1 MGEAG
6 LSRPVRR
13 PSTRSLVGGLCVAA
27 ILVIT
32 LLTRLHYL
40 SAGSLNIDEGTYWL
54 SLRAM
59 QAGHPLYSSVYDSQ
73 PPAFLLLTE
82 PNWALLGGSI
92 AAARAVMVGWALVGV
107 ASGAV
112 IGWRLAGF
120 AAGISI
126 AAILAV
132 DPMMVQQSVI
142 LQADGPATALGLLA
156 VAMATCALKDHREPA
171 RDVFALLAGAA
182 LVVGVLTKLLD
193 AAVVPVV
200 AVTLIG
206 PRRWRR
212 MWLLA
217 LAGGCVAG
225 AALLLPYVASWSALW
240 VQVVGMHLPDSS
252 TVGAGIR
259 LSFLGS
265 WAHLELP
272 EIILAALGVL
282 LGWRNHP
289 RLVATGLVWS
299 GGALVAVAGTHPV
312 LQHYMIAISPGLAL
326 LGGAALAQAAEWC
339 GAGGYARWRE
349 AALVAVLVTV
359 AAIVL
364 AGSVENV
371 QQLQVKP
378 NPVQVASIEQ
388 LIPPGSQ
395 LFGDDQF
402 NEALAGRQGPPY
414 LIDTSLARLHNS
426 GLTPAALENRI
437 SGDPAL
443 CGVLFATNRL
453 TTVKGFQG
461 WVGIHFPDRS
471 DLPGGAV
478 MYRRAGCA

>member
-1 MGEAG
+1 LGEHG
-6 LSRPVRR
+6 LSEPVRW
-13 PSTRSLVGGLCVAA
+13 PSTRSLVRGLCVAA

-40 SAGSLNIDEGTYWL
+40 SVGSLNLDEGTYWL

-59 QAGHPLYSSVYDSQ
+59 QAGHPLYSSVYCSQ

-82 PNWALLGGSI
+82 PGWALLGGSI
-92 AAARAVMVGWALVGV
+92 AAARTVMVGWALVGV

-112 IGWRLAGF
+112 IGWRLAGP

-156 VAMATCALKDHREPA
+156 VAMATCALKDHRERA
-171 RDVFALLAGAA
+171 REVFAFLAGAV

-206 PRRWRR
+206 TRPWRR
-212 MWLLA
+212 IWLLA
-217 LAGGCVAG
+217 LIGGCVAG
-225 AALLLPYVASWSALW
+225 AVLLIPYLPAWSALW

-252 TVGAGIR
+252 TVGAGIS
-259 LSFLGS
+259 LSFLGA

-289 RLVATGLVWS
+289 RLVTTGLVWI
-299 GGALVAVAGTHPV
+299 GGALVAVAATHPA
-312 LQHYMIAISPGLAL
+312 LQHYQIAISPGLAL

-339 GAGGYARWRE
+339 GAGAHARWTE

-364 AGSVENV
+364 VGSLGNV
-371 QQLQVKP
+371 QQLEVKP
-378 NPVQVASIEQ
+378 NPVQVASIRQ
-388 LIPPGSQ
+388 LIPHGRQ
-395 LFGDDQF
+395 LFSDDQF
-402 NEALAGRQGPPY
+402 NEALAGRQGAPY
-414 LIDTSLARLHNS
+414 LIDTSLLRLHNS
-426 GLTPAALENRI
+426 GLTPAALESRI

-453 TTVKGFQG
+453 TTVQGFQE
-461 WVGIHFPDRS
+461 WVGTHFPDRA

>member
-1 MGEAG
+1 MGEDP
-6 LSRPVRR
+6 LSKPVRW
-13 PSTRSLVGGLCVAA
+13 PSAMSLARGLCVAV

-32 LLTRLHYL
+32 LVTRLHYL
-40 SAGSLNIDEGTYWL
+40 SAGQLNLDEGTYWL

-59 QAGHPLYSSVYDSQ
+59 QAGHPLYSSVYCSQ

-82 PNWALLGGSI
+82 PGWALLGGSI
-92 AAARAVMVGWALVGV
+92 AAARAVMVAWALVGV

-112 IGWRLAGF
+112 IGWRLAGSV
-120 AAGISI
+120 AGISI
-126 AAILAV
+126 AAMLAV

-156 VAMATCALKDHREPA
+156 VAMATCALKGHRERA
-171 RDVFALLAGAA
+171 RDVFAFLAGAV

-206 PRRWRR
+206 RRWRR
-212 MWLLA
+212 IWLLA

-225 AALLLPYVASWSALW
+225 AALLLPYLPAWSALW
-240 VQVVGMHLPDSS
+240 IQVVGMHLPDSS
-252 TVGAGIR
+252 TVGAGITF
-259 LSFLGS
+259 SFLAS

-282 LGWRNHP
+282 LGWRNHR
-289 RLVATGLVWS
+289 RLVTTGLVWI
-299 GGALVAVAGTHPV
+299 GGALVAVAGTHPA
-312 LQHYMIAISPGLAL
+312 LQHYQIAISPGLAL
-326 LGGAALAQAAEWC
+326 LGGAALAQALEWC
-339 GAGGYARWRE
+339 GAGAHARWTE
-349 AALVAVLVTV
+349 AALVAALVTV
-359 AAIVL
+359 ASIVL
-364 AGSVENV
+364 VGSLGNL
-371 QQLQVKP
+371 QQLQVEP
-378 NPVQVASIEQ
+378 NPRQVASIRQ

-414 LIDTSLARLHNS
+414 LIDTSLLRLHNS
-426 GLTPAALENRI
+426 GLTPAALESRI
-437 SGDPAL
+437 SGDPSL

-453 TTVKGFQG
+453 TTVQGFQA

-478 MYRRAGCA
+478 LYRRAGCA

>member
-1 MGEAG
+1 
-6 LSRPVRR
+6 
-13 PSTRSLVGGLCVAA
+13 
-27 ILVIT
+27 
-32 LLTRLHYL
+32 
-40 SAGSLNIDEGTYWL
+40 
-54 SLRAM
+54 
-59 QAGHPLYSSVYDSQ
+59 
-73 PPAFLLLTE
+73 
-82 PNWALLGGSI
+82 
-92 AAARAVMVGWALVGV
+92 
-107 ASGAV
+107 
-112 IGWRLAGF
+112 
-120 AAGISI
+120 
-126 AAILAV
+126 
-132 DPMMVQQSVI
+132 MMVQQSVI

-156 VAMATCALKDHREPA
+156 VAMATCALKGHRERA
-171 RDVFALLAGAA
+171 RDVFAFLAGAV

-206 PRRWRR
+206 RRWRR
-212 MWLLA
+212 IWLLA

-225 AALLLPYVASWSALW
+225 AALLLPYLPAWSALW
-240 VQVVGMHLPDSS
+240 IQVVGMHLPDSS
-252 TVGAGIR
+252 TVGAGITF
-259 LSFLGS
+259 SFLAS

-282 LGWRNHP
+282 LGWRNHR
-289 RLVATGLVWS
+289 RLVTTGLVWI
-299 GGALVAVAGTHPV
+299 GGALVAVAGTHPA

-339 GAGGYARWRE
+339 GAGTHARWTE
-349 AALVAVLVTV
+349 AALVAALVTV
-359 AAIVL
+359 ASIVL
-364 AGSVENV
+364 VGSLGNL
-371 QQLQVKP
+371 QQLQVEP
-378 NPVQVASIEQ
+378 NPRQVASIRQ

-414 LIDTSLARLHNS
+414 LIDTSLLRLHNS
-426 GLTPAALENRI
+426 GLTPAALESRI

-453 TTVKGFQG
+453 TTMQGFQA

-478 MYRRAGCA
+478 LYRRAGCA

>member
-1 MGEAG
+1 MGEDP
-6 LSRPVRR
+6 LSKPVQW
-13 PSTRSLVGGLCVAA
+13 PSKMSLVRGLCVAA

-32 LLTRLHYL
+32 LVTRLHYL
-40 SAGSLNIDEGTYWL
+40 SAGQLNVDEGTYWL

-59 QAGHPLYSSVYDSQ
+59 QAGHPLYSSVYCSQ

-82 PNWALLGGSI
+82 PGWALLGGSI
-92 AAARAVMVGWALVGV
+92 AAARAAMVAWALVGV

-112 IGWRLAGF
+112 IGWRLAGS

-156 VAMATCALKDHREPA
+156 VAMATCALKGHRERA
-171 RDVFALLAGAA
+171 REVFAFLAGAV
-182 LVVGVLTKLLD
+182 LVVGMLTKLLD

-200 AVTLIG
+200 AVTFVG

-212 MWLLA
+212 IWLLA
-217 LAGGCVAG
+217 LVGGSVAG
-225 AALLLPYVASWSALW
+225 AALLLPYVPAWSALW

-252 TVGAGIR
+252 TVGAGITF
-259 LSFLGS
+259 SFLGA

-272 EIILAALGVL
+272 EISLAALGVL
-282 LGWRNHP
+282 LGWRNHR
-289 RLVATGLVWS
+289 RLAATGLVWI
-299 GGALVAVAGTHPV
+299 GGALVAVAGTHPA
-312 LQHYMIAISPGLAL
+312 LQHYAIAISPGLAL
-326 LGGAALAQAAEWC
+326 LGGAALAQAAGWC
-339 GAGGYARWRE
+339 RATASARWAT
-349 AALVAVLVTV
+349 AALVAALVTV
-359 AAIVL
+359 ASIVL
-364 AGSVENV
+364 VRSLEHV
-371 QQLQVKP
+371 QLLQAEP
-378 NPVQVASIEQ
+378 NPSQVASIRQ

-402 NEALAGRQGPPY
+402 NEALADRQEPPY
-414 LIDTSLARLHNS
+414 LIDTSIQRLHNS
-426 GLTPAALENRI
+426 GLTPAALESRI

-453 TTVKGFQG
+453 TTVQGFQE
-461 WVGIHFPDRS
+461 WAAIHFPNRS

-478 MYRRAGCA
+478 LYRRADCT

>member
-1 MGEAG
+1 M
-6 LSRPVRR
+6 
-13 PSTRSLVGGLCVAA
+13 SLVRGLCVAA

-32 LLTRLHYL
+32 LVTRLHYL
-40 SAGSLNIDEGTYWL
+40 SAGSLNVDEGTYWL

-82 PNWALLGGSI
+82 PGWALLGGSI

-112 IGWRLAGF
+112 IGWRLAGPV
-120 AAGISI
+120 AGISI
-126 AAILAV
+126 AAMLAV

-156 VAMATCALKDHREPA
+156 VAMATCALKDHRERA
-171 RDVFALLAGAA
+171 REVFAFLAGAV

-206 PRRWRR
+206 TRRWPRI
-212 MWLLA
+212 WLLA
-217 LAGGCVAG
+217 LIGGFVAG
-225 AALLLPYVASWSALW
+225 AALLLPYLPAWSALW
-240 VQVVGMHLPDSS
+240 IQVVGMHLPDSS
-252 TVGAGIR
+252 TIGASVTLPF
-259 LSFLGS
+259 LSA
-265 WAHLELP
+265 WAQLELP

-282 LGWRNHP
+282 LGWRNHR
-289 RLVATGLVWS
+289 RLVTAGLIWV
-299 GGALVAVAGTHPV
+299 GGALVAVAGTHPA
-312 LQHYMIAISPGLAL
+312 LQHYQIAISPGLAL
-326 LGGAALAQAAEWC
+326 LGGAALAQAAVWC
-339 GAGGYARWRE
+339 RAGTWARWAE
-349 AALVAVLVTV
+349 AALVAALVAV

-364 AGSVENV
+364 VRSLGNV
-371 QQLQVKP
+371 QQLETKP
-378 NPVQVASIEQ
+378 NPVQVASIRQ

-395 LFGDDQF
+395 LFSDDQF

-414 LIDTSLARLHNS
+414 LIDTSVLRLHNS
-426 GLTPAALENRI
+426 GLTPAALESRI
-437 SGDPAL
+437 GGDPAL
-443 CGVLFATNRL
+443 CGVVFATNRL
-453 TTVKGFQG
+453 TTVQGFQA
-461 WVGIHFPDRS
+461 WVGIHFPERT

-478 MYRRAGCA
+478 MYRRAGCT

>member
-1 MGEAG
+1 
-6 LSRPVRR
+6 
-13 PSTRSLVGGLCVAA
+13 
-27 ILVIT
+27 
-32 LLTRLHYL
+32 
-40 SAGSLNIDEGTYWL
+40 
-54 SLRAM
+54 
-59 QAGHPLYSSVYDSQ
+59 
-73 PPAFLLLTE
+73 
-82 PNWALLGGSI
+82 
-92 AAARAVMVGWALVGV
+92 
-107 ASGAV
+107 V
-112 IGWRLAGF
+112 IGWRLAGSV
-120 AAGISI
+120 AGISI
-126 AAILAV
+126 AAMLAV

-156 VAMATCALKDHREPA
+156 VAMATCALKGHRERA
-171 RDVFALLAGAA
+171 RDVFAFLAGAV

-206 PRRWRR
+206 RRWRR
-212 MWLLA
+212 IWLLA

-225 AALLLPYVASWSALW
+225 AALLLPYLPAWSALW
-240 VQVVGMHLPDSS
+240 IQVVGMHLPDSS
-252 TVGAGIR
+252 TVGAGITF
-259 LSFLGS
+259 SFLAS

-282 LGWRNHP
+282 LGWRNHR
-289 RLVATGLVWS
+289 RLVTTGLVWI
-299 GGALVAVAGTHPV
+299 GGALVAVAGTHPA

-339 GAGGYARWRE
+339 GAGTHARWTE
-349 AALVAVLVTV
+349 AALVAALVTV
-359 AAIVL
+359 ASIVL
-364 AGSVENV
+364 VGSLGNL
-371 QQLQVKP
+371 QQLQVEP
-378 NPVQVASIEQ
+378 NPRQVASIRQ

-414 LIDTSLARLHNS
+414 LIDTSLLRLHNS
-426 GLTPAALENRI
+426 GLTPAALESRI

-453 TTVKGFQG
+453 TTMQGFQA

-478 MYRRAGCA
+478 LYRRAGCA

>member
-1 MGEAG
+1 
-6 LSRPVRR
+6 
-13 PSTRSLVGGLCVAA
+13 
-27 ILVIT
+27 
-32 LLTRLHYL
+32 
-40 SAGSLNIDEGTYWL
+40 
-54 SLRAM
+54 M
-59 QAGHPLYSSVYDSQ
+59 QAGHPLYSSVYCSQ

-82 PNWALLGGSI
+82 PGWALLGGSI
-92 AAARAVMVGWALVGV
+92 AAARAVMVAWALVGV

-112 IGWRLAGF
+112 IGWRLAGSV
-120 AAGISI
+120 AGISI
-126 AAILAV
+126 AAMLAV

-156 VAMATCALKDHREPA
+156 VAMATCALKGHRERA
-171 RDVFALLAGAA
+171 RDVFAFLAGAV

-206 PRRWRR
+206 RRWRR
-212 MWLLA
+212 IWLLA

-225 AALLLPYVASWSALW
+225 AALLLPYLPAWSALW
-240 VQVVGMHLPDSS
+240 IQVVGMHLPDSS
-252 TVGAGIR
+252 TVGAGITF
-259 LSFLGS
+259 SFLAS

-282 LGWRNHP
+282 LGWRNHR
-289 RLVATGLVWS
+289 RLVTTGLVWI
-299 GGALVAVAGTHPV
+299 GGALVAVAGTHPA

-339 GAGGYARWRE
+339 GAGTHARWTE
-349 AALVAVLVTV
+349 AALVAALVTV
-359 AAIVL
+359 ASIVL
-364 AGSVENV
+364 VGSLGNL
-371 QQLQVKP
+371 QQLQVEP
-378 NPVQVASIEQ
+378 NPRQVASIRQ

-414 LIDTSLARLHNS
+414 LIDTSLLRLHNS
-426 GLTPAALENRI
+426 GLTPAALESRI

-453 TTVKGFQG
+453 TTMQGFQA

-478 MYRRAGCA
+478 LYRRAGCA

>member
-1 MGEAG
+1 M
-6 LSRPVRR
+6 R
-13 PSTRSLVGGLCVAA
+13 LVGGLCVAV

-32 LLTRLHYL
+32 LVTRLHYL
-40 SAGSLNIDEGTYWL
+40 SAGSLNLDEGTYWL

-59 QAGHPLYSSVYDSQ
+59 QAGHPLYTSVYDSQ

-82 PNWALLGGSI
+82 PGWALLGGSI

-107 ASGAV
+107 ASGAL
-112 IGWRLAGF
+112 IGWRLAGPP
-120 AAGISI
+120 AGISI
-126 AAILAV
+126 AALLAV
-132 DPMMVQQSVI
+132 DPLMVQQSVI

-156 VAMATCALKDHREPA
+156 VAMATCALKDRRERA
-171 RDVFALLAGAA
+171 REVFAFLAGAV

-200 AVTLIG
+200 AVTLVG
-206 PRRWRR
+206 TRPWRR
-212 MWLLA
+212 IWLLA
-217 LAGGCVAG
+217 LIGGCVAG
-225 AALLLPYVASWSALW
+225 AVLLIPYVTAWSALW
-240 VQVVGMHLPDSS
+240 VQVIGMHLPDSS
-252 TVGAGIR
+252 TVGAGIS
-259 LSFLGS
+259 LSFLGA
-265 WAHLELP
+265 WARLELP

-282 LGWRNHP
+282 LGWRHHP
-289 RLVATGLVWS
+289 RLVATGLVWI
-299 GGALVAVAGTHPV
+299 GGALVAVAATHPA
-312 LQHYMIAISPGLAL
+312 LQHYQIAISPGLAL
-326 LGGAALAQAAEWC
+326 LGGAALAQVAEWC
-339 GAGGYARWRE
+339 GAGAHARWTE

-364 AGSVENV
+364 VGSLGNV
-371 QQLQVKP
+371 QQLEVKP
-378 NPVQVASIEQ
+378 NPVQVASIRQ

-395 LFGDDQF
+395 LFSDDQF

-414 LIDTSLARLHNS
+414 LIDTSLLRLHNS
-426 GLTPAALENRI
+426 GLTPTALESRI

-453 TTVKGFQG
+453 TTVQGFQE
-461 WVGIHFPDRS
+461 WVGIHFPDHT